1 MRKNL
6 EIKIPVENLNLLKD
20 KIKSYVITHPTHQHL
35 YENQVDTY
43 FIIPKNGRLKLR
55 IINNT
60 VGFLIYYDRNE
71 TRKQRT
77 SRFLLS
83 KTEDPEELELILKKF
98 FTVKIIVKKWREIF
112 ITGGLRFHLDEVEN
126 LGKFLEIE
134 IAYEKISS
142 AKARLASLIK
152 YLQLDSKKF
161 INASY
166 SDLLI
171 LNKNK
176 YATKI

>member
-6 EIKIPVENLNLLKD
+6 EIKIPVDNLNSLRN
-20 KIKSYVITHPTHQHL
+20 KIKSYVVSHPVHQHL
-35 YENQVDTY
+35 YENQVDIYYVTS
-43 FIIPKNGRLKLR
+43 KNARLKLR

-60 VGFLIYYDRNE
+60 SGVLIYYDRNE

-83 KTEDPEELELILKKF
+83 KTEDPAELELILKKF
-98 FTVKIIVKKWREIF
+98 FTVKVIVKKSREIF
-112 ITGGLRFHLDEVEN
+112 ITDGLRFHLDEVEN

-134 IAYEKISS
+134 LAYEKISS
-142 AKARLASLIK
+142 ARTRLASLIK

-161 INASY
+161 INKSY
-166 SDLLI
+166 SDLL
-171 LNKNK
+171 N
-176 YATKI
+176 

>member
-6 EIKIPVENLNLLKD
+6 EIKIPVDNLNTLKD
-20 KIKSYVITHPTHQHL
+20 KIKSYVTTHPTHQHL
-35 YENQVDTY
+35 YENQVDIY
-43 FIIPKNGRLKLR
+43 FVTPKNGRLKLR

-60 VGFLIYYDRNE
+60 AGTLIYYNRKE

-83 KTEDPEELELILKKF
+83 KTEDPEELELILRKF
-98 FTVKIIVKKWREIF
+98 FEVRVIVKKSREIF
-112 ITGGLRFHLDEVEN
+112 ITDGLRFHLDEVEN

-134 IAYEKISS
+134 LAYEKINS
-142 AKARLASLIK
+142 ARTKLASLIK

-161 INASY
+161 INTSY

-171 LNKNK
+171 LNKK
-176 YATKI
+176 